1 MRCLV
6 RCRICGGGRVA
17 RSRSSARTGGLWDLP
32 PTGRSVATFTFTDLG
47 EGWAAGES
55 KTIRLR
61 ASRGSI
67 PSPGT
72 CVFKLALQ
80 EGRPQEAGTAIE
92 YSIIDEVY
100 FEELFYVEPLS
111 NALTL
116 LLVAATFL
124 LAVSTLVL
132 AIRA

>member
-1 MRCLV
+1 
-6 RCRICGGGRVA
+6 
-17 RSRSSARTGGLWDLP
+17 
-32 PTGRSVATFTFTDLG
+32 
-47 EGWAAGES
+47 
-55 KTIRLR
+55 
-61 ASRGSI
+61 
-67 PSPGT
+67 
-72 CVFKLALQ
+72 VFKLALQ